1 VSTIRPL
8 SRAVPFALLGLVLL
22 LPAALRAADPDPLE
36 VLPPETIVE
45 LLPGSWGAVIPEPG
59 VLTYEEGG
67 GAARTVQIYLWP
79 ANGKTLAGLTSQLVQ
94 EGEPVEPIADLP
106 GADQGIYRP
115 QRGEATIEKRA
126 GAGELF
132 WLTVAV
138 HGAPTP
144 EEAKRLAVELARRGA
159 ARF

>member
-1 VSTIRPL
+1 MPTIRPL
-8 SRAVPFALLGLVLL
+8 SLSVQSALLGLVLL

-59 VLTYEEGG
+59 VLTYEEDGG
-67 GAARTVQIYLWP
+67 GSRTVQIYLWP
-79 ANGKTLAGLTSQLVQ
+79 ANGKTLAGLSAQLVQ
-94 EGEPVEPIADLP
+94 DGEPVEPIPDLP

-115 QRGEATIEKRA
+115 QRSEATIEKKA

-138 HGAPTP
+138 QGVARP
-144 EEAKRLAVELARRGA
+144 EETKRLAVELARRGA
-159 ARF
+159 AKF

>member
-1 VSTIRPL
+1 MSPIRPL
-8 SRAVPFALLGLVLL
+8 SRSVQLALVGLVFL

-45 LLPGSWGAVIPEPG
+45 LMAGSWGAVVPEPG
-59 VLTYEEGG
+59 VLTYEEDG

-79 ANGKTLAGLTSQLVQ
+79 ANGKTLAGLTSQLVE

-115 QRGEATIEKRA
+115 QRSEATIEKKA

-132 WLTVAV
+132 WLTVTV
-138 HGAPTP
+138 HGAASP

-159 ARF
+159 AKF